1 MAAPSQSVTPENSD
15 LHWYYGDNYVL
26 CSFVII
32 FPDRVLKK
40 KKKKIVGTV
49 IENITTPPPLIAVAP
64 AL

>member
-32 FPDRVLKK
+32 FPDGVLKK
-40 KKKKIVGTV
+40 KEKKIVGTV
-49 IENITTPPPLIAVAP
+49 IENITPPPIAVAP